1 MRIPEKLVRAFLP
14 VTVLLLIAAC
24 GPSGQVT
31 TTAPP
36 DPPSIPTATV
46 YETEAPPPAPE
57 FSIDVDTVT
66 YSRYDTGRMW
76 TFDNPPRE
84 YLQETHDFTPA
95 DSWYERA
102 RLGALRFATYCS
114 ASFVSPDGLIL
125 TNHHCARESIT
136 TITEEGEDFAAHG
149 FVAATRE
156 DERPVE
162 DLYVE
167 QLVELFDVTDRVEE
181 AVAAAETAAERV
193 AMRRDSI
200 RALQQELADERGGED
215 AGIRVQIVEFYSGA
229 RYSAY
234 VYRRYD
240 DIRMV
245 FAPEDDAGFFGGDPD
260 NFTYP
265 RYSLDYT
272 FLRAYGPDGRPV
284 DTSRFF
290 FPWSDDG
297 TVEDELVFVIGNPG
311 STTRLQTVSEL
322 LFRRDVREPAI
333 ARLYA
338 TRAAVYEDF
347 LAENS
352 DHPDAPE
359 LTDTWFSLSNG
370 RKALTGMAEGLQ
382 DDYIIAR
389 RMAAERDFRQAIQSD
404 PVLAAQYG
412 NVIDNIA
419 ENRNQA
425 RQTAAENSA
434 FLGMN
439 PGSPVAS
446 TTLGR
451 ALFAYGA
458 ATGRQQLRQA
468 ALAAEEDGPEAL
480 EQALI
485 EAKLEDF
492 LFYFGPDDPVV
503 QQALQGRTTAE
514 AARYIMENSAFSTQ
528 EGTEEAMR
536 RDLATSNDPAIAIA
550 RLVWPRFLHFQQQSS
565 VLALELEELSGE
577 LARARFAIYGTDIPP
592 DATMTLRI
600 NDGVVQGF
608 PYNGTVAPPY
618 STFWGMYDRYYSF
631 KDTSMEEFY
640 QLPERWLP
648 VPEDLDLSTPYNFVT
663 TNDII
668 GGNSGSPLVNRDLQV
683 VGVAFDGNIQSLPG
697 DYIYLSD
704 VNRTVAVDSRAMLHV
719 LEAVYDA
726 PHIARELREGKYQL
740 VVE

>member
-1 MRIPEKLVRAFLP
+1 MRITEQLLRTFLP
-14 VTVLLLIAAC
+14 VALVFLIGAC

-36 DPPSIPTATV
+36 VPPPTPTATV
-46 YETEAPPPAPE
+46 HQPVVTQPTPE
-57 FSIDVDTVT
+57 FSVNVDTVT

-76 TFDNPPRE
+76 TFDNPPRD
-84 YLQETHDFTPA
+84 YLRETHDFTP
-95 DSWYERA
+95 DNSWYDRA

-114 ASFVSPDGLIL
+114 ASFVSPEGLIL

-136 TITEEGEDFAAHG
+136 SITEEGEDFAAYG
-149 FVAATRE
+149 FIATTRE
-156 DERPVE
+156 EERRVE

-167 QLVELFDVTDRVEE
+167 QLIELFDVTDRIE
-181 AVAAAETAAERV
+181 AATASGETAAERV
-193 AMRRDSI
+193 SLRGEAI
-200 RALQQELADERGGED
+200 QQLQEELAAERGGES

-229 RYSAY
+229 KYSAY

-245 FAPEDDAGFFGGDPD
+245 FAPEDDTGFFGGDPD

-290 FPWSDDG
+290 FPWSDNG

-311 STTRLQTVSEL
+311 STTRLETVAEL
-322 LFRRDVREPAI
+322 LFRRDVREPAV
-333 ARLYA
+333 ARLYR
-338 TRAAVYEDF
+338 TRAAVYENF
-347 LAENS
+347 ITAKP
-352 DHPDAPE
+352 DHPDVPE
-359 LTDTWFSLSNG
+359 LKDTWFSLSNG

-389 RMAAERDFRQAIQSD
+389 RAAAERDFRNAINAD
-404 PVLAAQYG
+404 PTLAAEYG
-412 NVIDNIA
+412 HVLDAIA
-419 ENRNQA
+419 ANRRQA
-425 RQTAAENSA
+425 RETAAENSA
-434 FLGMN
+434 FLGMS

-446 TTLGR
+446 TILGR
-451 ALFAYGA
+451 ALYAFGA
-458 ATGRQQLRQA
+458 STGRPQLRQT
-468 ALAAEEDGPEAL
+468 ALSVEEDGPDELELAL
-480 EQALI
+480 L

-492 LFYFGPDDPVV
+492 LYYFGSDDPVV
-503 QQALQGRTTAE
+503 LQALQGRTPAE
-514 AARYIMENSAFSTQ
+514 AARHIMENSVFRTHEGTQ
-528 EGTEEAMR
+528 EVIRG
-536 RDLATSNDPAIAIA
+536 DLASSSDPAIAIA
-550 RLVWPRFLHFQQQSS
+550 RLVWPRFLHFQQQSG
-565 VLALELEELSGE
+565 VNALELEELSGE
-577 LARARFAIYGTDIPP
+577 LARARFAIDGTDIPP

-600 NDGVVQGF
+600 NDGVVKGF

-631 KDTSMEEFY
+631 QGTSMEEFY

-648 VPEDLDLSTPYNFVT
+648 VPEALDLNTPYNFVT

-668 GGNSGSPLVNRDLQV
+668 GGNSGSPLVNRNLEV